1 MRGTGPRR
9 RARHHRTVRTT
20 TARAAAVVLLLS
32 FVDVFALLPTVAPH
46 AAALGA
52 GPALLGIVVGAYSA
66 ANLPANLVGGV
77 LVDRIGRRRVVLLGL
92 ALAVVTV
99 AAYPLAA
106 TPGQLVAVRLVH
118 GVAGGVLMPAV
129 FALVGDASGVGHT
142 GRAMGRLGALIGA
155 AAVVAPAAAGLLRQA
170 AGSDAVFLA
179 VAGLLA
185 VGWLVAWFA
194 VVDVVPAARAEVAV
208 AGEDGDVEAAP
219 AGLGRLLAIPP
230 LRRALAATAAMT
242 AAVGVLA
249 AFLPA
254 RAEALGAGPAT
265 VGALFTAYALAA
277 AATMLG
283 PVAGRVDR
291 EGGDRL
297 LVLGL
302 GILAVGLTATSL
314 ADGTVVAVASM
325 LVFGAGFGLVFP
337 AATGTTSLLAGPQA
351 RGRGFGLFNAAFSVG
366 LAFGPPLTGLAA
378 ERLAGLDVFRFAA
391 GLCLLVGV
399 VLLAGSRRR
408 GQRGDQPPTSSRS
421 DGPARRRRR

>member
-1 MRGTGPRR
+1 MRGTASRR
-9 RARHHRTVRTT
+9 RARRHRTARAT
-20 TARAAAVVLLLS
+20 TARAAAAVLLLS
-32 FVDVFALLPTVAPH
+32 FIDVFALLPTVAPH
-46 AAALGA
+46 AASLGA
-52 GPALLGIVVGAYSA
+52 GPALLGVVVGAYSA

-77 LVDRIGRRRVVLLGL
+77 LVDRLGRRRVVLLGL

-99 AAYPLAA
+99 TAYPLAA
-106 TPGQLVAVRLVH
+106 SPGQLVAVRLTH

-129 FALVGDASGVGHT
+129 FALVGDASDVGRT
-142 GRAMGRLGALIGA
+142 GRAMGRLGALIGV

-170 AGSDAVFLA
+170 AGTDAVFLA

-185 VGWLVAWFA
+185 VGWLVAWVA
-194 VVDVVPAARAEVAV
+194 VVDVVPAAPHGV
-208 AGEDGDVEAAP
+208 AGPTEQGDVEAAP
-219 AGLGRLLAIPP
+219 VGLGRLLTIPP
-230 LRRALAATAAMT
+230 LRRALAATAVMT
-242 AAVGVLA
+242 ATVGVLA

-254 RAEALGAGPAT
+254 RAEALGASPAT

-291 EGGDRL
+291 EGADRL

-302 GILAVGLTATSL
+302 GVLAMGLTATSL
-314 ADGTVVAVASM
+314 AGGTVVALASM
-325 LVFGAGFGLVFP
+325 LVFGVGFGLVFP

-366 LAFGPPLTGLAA
+366 LALGPPLAGLAA
-378 ERLAGLDVFRFAA
+378 ERLAGVDVFRLAA

-399 VLLAGSRRR
+399 VVLVGSRR
-408 GQRGDQPPTSSRS
+408 GGQPPATSSRS
-421 DGPARRRRR
+421 GGPARRRRR